1 MPRFFISATCCL
13 LFLTFCF
20 MTLCNAA
27 PAVGEASSPADLSTP
42 NLSTSKSDD
51 QIFNE
56 ILALLDGATITQ
68 FQAKV
73 SLESFKLGK
82 GTIELRGL
90 KLQNF
95 NLGLKLKP
103 KAARRL
109 FALAEKN
116 LPDDQKPPGLF
127 EILKFGVF
135 RDIEF
140 GIHFDELSVGYLKA
154 LATDLDVQGL
164 LLRAGITGP
173 DPQEIKGRDSRAA
186 LLAILK
192 RAVQRQ
198 IEVHA
203 GVEKLSASHINA
215 NVQKVALLGFR
226 VGLSLRRESS

>member
-20 MTLCNAA
+20 IA
-27 PAVGEASSPADLSTP
+27 PCIALSATADDSPQAQSSTP
-42 NLSTSKSDD
+42 KSDE
-51 QIFNE
+51 QVFNE

-109 FALAEKN
+109 FDIAEKN
-116 LPDDQKPPGLF
+116 LPDSQKPPGLF

-135 RDIEF
+135 RDIEI

-164 LLRAGITGP
+164 LLSAGITGP
-173 DPQEIKGRDSRAA
+173 DPQEIKSRDSRAA

-192 RAVQRQ
+192 RAVLRQ

-203 GVEKLSASHINA
+203 GVEKLSASQITA
-215 NVQKVALLGFR
+215 QVQKIALLGFR